1 MRRGWYNA
9 DAAVM
14 LMPAMMD
21 VLAMPAMMDVLAMPA
36 M

>member
-1 MRRGWYNA
+1 MMRRGWYNA

-21 VLAMPAMMDVLAMPA
+21 VLAMPAM
-36 M
+36 